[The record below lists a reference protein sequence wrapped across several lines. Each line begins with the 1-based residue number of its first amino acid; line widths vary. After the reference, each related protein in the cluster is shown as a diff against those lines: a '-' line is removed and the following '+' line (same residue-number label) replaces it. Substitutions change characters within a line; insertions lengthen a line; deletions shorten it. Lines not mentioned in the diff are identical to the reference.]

1 MENSVEEITRRPGRP
16 KGRGPKTKLLPR
28 QRRFCVEYCLEFN
41 ATQAYITAYQTK
53 KKRIKG
59 DTAKVQA
66 SLLLAQPM
74 IKQEIERICN
84 QIIEDKTALTAQVL
98 QEYKLLA
105 FSDIRD
111 YAEYKDGRME
121 LKSWTAEDGTE
132 VDTRGIQSI
141 DRKVITYKGTVIG
154 HDVRVTVHNK
164 LQALAGLAQFLKIA
178 GGEMSVKF
186 DFEDARKQV
195 MEKLKSRMK
204 KDPAA

>member
-1 MENSVEEITRRPGRP
+1 VEEVKKRPGRP
-16 KGRGPKTKLLPR
+16 KGRGPKTKLTPR

-41 ATQAYITAYQTK
+41 ATQAYINAYQTK

-59 DTAKVQA
+59 EIAKVQA
-66 SLLLAQPM
+66 SFLLDQAM

-98 QEYKLLA
+98 QEYKFLA

-111 YAEYKDGRME
+111 YAEFQDGRME
-121 LKSWTAEDGTE
+121 LKPWTAEDGTE

-141 DRKVITYKGTVIG
+141 DRKLITFQGKVIG
-154 HDVRVTVHNK
+154 HDVRVSVHNK

-178 GGEMSVKF
+178 GGDLNVKF

-195 MEKLKSRMK
+195 MEKLKSRIQ
-204 KDPAA
+204 KDPTA